1 MIVNSSK
8 DDNDGT
14 EKLTLWFDEHDPCI
28 VKFIL
33 DTDDDRVMYM
43 NIEGMAERCIM
54 PLYIESGQRER
65 AADILATAFQEV
77 GELIIE
83 SD

>member
-8 DDNDGT
+8 DDINGT
-14 EKLTLWFDEHDPCI
+14 VKTTLWFDEHDPCI
-28 VKFIL
+28 IKFVV
-33 DTDDDRVMYM
+33 DSDDDRILYM
-43 NIEGMAERCIM
+43 NLEGMSERCIM
-54 PLYIESGQRER
+54 PMYIESGQRER